1 MLFVPTGSPQR
12 VRPAADWKPVPRPK
26 MKSPLEAPEKQI
38 AEETSAKSAAR
49 TDSSGGEPAP
59 AASVIDTS
67 KMSEGKRAALELA
80 EASRDPLDDRGSFA
94 SNLFIGRYDF
104 ARIHPYPEQSAE
116 DRAAGEE
123 FLGSLKKY
131 LRENIDAD
139 EIDRTGEI
147 PQKNIDDLFAM
158 GAFGVK
164 IPKQYGGLGLS
175 QVNYGRAAMLL
186 GSWDA
191 NLTALVSA
199 HQSIGVPQPLLL
211 FGTEEQKKKYLPRVA
226 RSEISAFALTEWNAG
241 SDPANMSLRADPTED
256 GSAFIMNGEKL
267 WCTNLIKAGVL
278 VVMAKTAPKIVNG
291 KERKQITAFIV
302 DVDSPGL
309 EITYRCRFM
318 GLRALY
324 NGIVKFTN
332 VRVPRENMISKEGA
346 GLKVALTTL
355 NTGRLTIPAA
365 CVGLTKRLLEICRKW
380 ARERVQWGVPI
391 GQHAAI
397 AGKIAEMAGNVF
409 AMEAM
414 TFLTSSLVDR
424 KAGDL
429 RIETAMCKMWATETT
444 WKMADDAM
452 QVRGGRG
459 YETAQSLA
467 GRGEEP
473 IAVERFLRD
482 CRINLIFEG
491 SSEIMR
497 LFIAREALDPHLKV
511 GGAIFNTQLPMSER
525 AKAVFTSGKFYA
537 GWYPRQWLPGGADKI
552 DNLHSDLQAHVNYA
566 ARASKRLARGLFHAM
581 ARFGPKLDRQQ
592 LLLSRF
598 VGIATELFA
607 ISATCSYAQLLLGQ
621 GKPSDEVL
629 PLAGYFCRS
638 SRTRI
643 DSHFAGTRRNVDKR
657 GYQLT
662 QDLLAGKHEALRQ
675 GIV

>member
-1 MLFVPTGSPQR
+1 
-12 VRPAADWKPVPRPK
+12 
-26 MKSPLEAPEKQI
+26 MKSPLEAPEKSRSRGT
-38 AEETSAKSAAR
+38 EETSAKVER
-49 TDSSGGEPAP
+49 PTP
-59 AASVIDTS
+59 AAVIDTS
-67 KMSEGKRAALELA
+67 KMSKGKREALELA
-80 EASRDPLDDRGSFA
+80 EASRDPLDERGSFA

-104 ARIHPYPEQSAE
+104 SRIFPYPTQSDE
-116 DRAAGEE
+116 DRAKGEP
-123 FLGSLKKY
+123 FLKQ
-131 LRENIDAD
+131 LREYLEANVDAD

-164 IPKQYGGLGLS
+164 IPKQYDGLGLS

-186 GSWDA
+186 GSWDE

-199 HQSIGVPQPLLL
+199 HQSIGVAQPLLL
-211 FGTEEQKKKYLPRVA
+211 FGTDEQKKKYLPRVA
-226 RSEISAFALTEWNAG
+226 RKEISAFALTEWNAG
-241 SDPANMSLRADPTED
+241 SDPANMSCRADPTED
-256 GSAFIMNGEKL
+256 GSAFILNGEKL

-278 VVMAKTAPKIVNG
+278 VVMAVTPPKIVNG

-302 DVDSPGL
+302 DVDWPGV

-332 VRVPRENMISKEGA
+332 VRVPRENLIAKEGQ

-365 CVGLTKRLLEICRKW
+365 CVGLSKRLVDVCRKW
-380 ARERVQWGVPI
+380 ATERVQWGVPI
-391 GQHAAI
+391 GKHYAI

-409 AMEAM
+409 AMEAI
-414 TFLTSSLVDR
+414 TFLTSALVDR

-429 RIETAMCKMWATETT
+429 RIETAMCKMWATEAT
-444 WKMADDAM
+444 WRIADEAM

-511 GGAIFNTQLPMSER
+511 GGAIFNTQLPMSDR
-525 AKAVFTSGKFYA
+525 VKAVFSSGKFYA
-537 GWYPRQWLPGGADKI
+537 GWYPRQWLPNGAGKT
-552 DNLHSDLQAHVNYA
+552 DNLHETLRGHVNYA
-566 ARASKRLARGLFHAM
+566 ARTSKRLARGLFHAM
-581 ARFGPKLDRQQ
+581 ARFGPKLDREQ

-607 ISATCSYAQLLLGQ
+607 ISATCSYAQWLLGQ
-621 GKPSDEVL
+621 GKPADEILSV
-629 PLAGYFCRS
+629 AGYFCRS
-638 SRTRI
+638 ARMRI
-643 DSHFAGTRRNVDKR
+643 DNYFAGTARNVDKR
-657 GYQLT
+657 GYDLVQE
-662 QDLLAGKHEALRQ
+662 LLAGKHELLRK

>member
-1 MLFVPTGSPQR
+1 M
-12 VRPAADWKPVPRPK
+12 
-26 MKSPLEAPEKQI
+26 
-38 AEETSAKSAAR
+38 
-49 TDSSGGEPAP
+49 
-59 AASVIDTS
+59 S
-67 KMSEGKRAALELA
+67 KGKREALELA
-80 EASRDPLDDRGSFA
+80 EASRDPLDERGSFA

-104 ARIHPYPEQSAE
+104 DRIFPWPEQSAE
-116 DRAAGEE
+116 DREAGKE
-123 FLGSLKKY
+123 FLTNLEKY
-131 LRENIDAD
+131 LRENVDAD
-139 EIDRTGEI
+139 EVDRTGEI

-186 GSWDA
+186 GSWDS

-211 FGTEEQKKKYLPRVA
+211 FGTEEQKQKYLPRVA

-256 GSAFIMNGEKL
+256 GSAFILNGEKL

-278 VVMAKTAPKIVNG
+278 VVMAKTPPKIVKG

-302 DVDSPGL
+302 DVDWPGV

-332 VRVPRENMISKEGA
+332 VRVPRENMIAKEGQ

-365 CVGLTKRLLEICRKW
+365 CVGLSKRLLEISRKW
-380 ARERVQWGVPI
+380 ASERIQWGVPI
-391 GQHAAI
+391 GQHSAI

-414 TFLTSSLVDR
+414 TFLSSSLLDR

-444 WKMADDAM
+444 WKIADDAM

-459 YETAQSLA
+459 YETADSLA
-467 GRGEEP
+467 GRGEPP

-482 CRINLIFEG
+482 CRVNTIFEG

-511 GGAIFNTQLPMSER
+511 GGAIFNTQLPKSER
-525 AKAVFTSGKFYA
+525 LKAVFSSGKFYA
-537 GWYPRQWLPGGADKI
+537 GWYPRQWWPGNAGKMDGA
-552 DNLHSDLQAHVNYA
+552 LHETLRKHVDYA
-566 ARASKRLARGLFHAM
+566 ATASKRLARGLFHAM
-581 ARFGPKLDRQQ
+581 TRFGPKLDREQ

-607 ISATCSYAQLLLGQ
+607 ISATCSYAQWLLSQ
-621 GKPSDEVL
+621 GKPSDEI
-629 PLAGYFCRS
+629 LALADYFCRS
-638 SRTRI
+638 SRLRI
-643 DSHFAGTRRNVDKR
+643 DNHFAGTQRNVDKR
-657 GYQLT
+657 GYRLT
-662 QDLLAGKHEALRQ
+662 QELLAGKYAMLRD

>member
-1 MLFVPTGSPQR
+1 MTT
-12 VRPAADWKPVPRPK
+12 
-26 MKSPLEAPEKQI
+26 PLEAPEKQI
-38 AEETSAKSAAR
+38 QEETSAK
-49 TDSSGGEPAP
+49 P

-67 KMSEGKRAALELA
+67 KMSAGKAAALELT
-80 EASRDPLDDRGSFA
+80 ESSRDPLDERGSFA
-94 SNLFIGRYDF
+94 SNLFIGKFAYD
-104 ARIHPYPEQSAE
+104 RIFPWPEQDPA
-116 DRAAGEE
+116 DRAAGEP
-123 FLGSLKKY
+123 FLAELKAY
-131 LRENIDAD
+131 LDANVDAD

-158 GAFGVK
+158 GAFAIK

-211 FGTEEQKKKYLPRVA
+211 FGTEEQKAKYLPRVA
-226 RSEISAFALTEWNAG
+226 RHEISAFALTEMNAG

-267 WCTNLIKAGVL
+267 WCTNGLKAGVL

-302 DVDSPGL
+302 DVDTPGL
-309 EITYRCRFM
+309 EMPHRCRFM

-324 NGIVKFTN
+324 NGVVTFKD
-332 VRVPRENMISKEGA
+332 VRVPRENMISGEGK

-365 CVGLTKRLLEICRKW
+365 CVGLCKRLLEISRKW
-380 ARERVQWGVPI
+380 ASERVQWGVPI
-391 GQHAAI
+391 GKHYAI
-397 AGKIAEMAGNVF
+397 AGKIAEMAGNTF
-409 AMEAM
+409 AMEAI
-414 TFLTSSLVDR
+414 TFLTSALVDK

-429 RIETAMCKMWATETT
+429 RIETAMCKMWATEMT
-444 WKMADDAM
+444 WKIADDAM

-459 YETAQSLA
+459 YETEQSLRE
-467 GRGEEP
+467 RGDEP
-473 IAVERFLRD
+473 TAVERFLRD
-482 CRINLIFEG
+482 CRINTIFEG

-511 GGAIFNTQLPMSER
+511 GGAIFNTTLPFITRM
-525 AKAVFTSGKFYA
+525 KAMLSSGSFYMR
-537 GWYPRQWLPGGADKI
+537 WYPKQWMGGSPGDLSALHEDLREYITYGA
-552 DNLHSDLQAHVNYA
+552 STS
-566 ARASKRLARGLFHAM
+566 RRLARGLFHAM
-581 ARFGPKLDRQQ
+581 VRFGPSLDREQ

-598 VGIATELFA
+598 VGVATELFA
-607 ISATCSYAQLLLGQ
+607 MSATCSYAQYQ
-621 GKPSDEVL
+621 MKSGKPADEIL
-629 PLAGYFCRS
+629 SLAHYFCRS
-638 SRTRI
+638 AKSRI
-643 DSHFAGTRRNVDKR
+643 DHHFAGVSVNADAR
-657 GYQLT
+657 GYALV
-662 QDLLAGKHEALRQ
+662 QDLMAGKHEELRS

>member
-1 MLFVPTGSPQR
+1 MRHFEEARTRRNEILR
-12 VRPAADWKPVPRPK
+12 V
-26 MKSPLEAPEKQI
+26 MKSSLEAPEKQI
-38 AEETSAKSAAR
+38 AEETSTKPQKAAP
-49 TDSSGGEPAP
+49 S
-59 AASVIDTS
+59 SVIDTS
-67 KMSEGKRAALELA
+67 KMSKGQREALELA

-104 ARIHPYPEQSAE
+104 DRIHPFPEQSAD
-116 DRAAGEE
+116 DRAAGDP
-123 FLGSLKKY
+123 FLQKLETY
-131 LRENIDAD
+131 LREHVDPD

-147 PQKNIDDLFAM
+147 PQNNIDDLFAM

-164 IPKQYGGLGLS
+164 IPMQYGGLGLS

-199 HQSIGVPQPLLL
+199 HQSIGVPQPLIL

-226 RSEISAFALTEWNAG
+226 RKEISAFALTEWNAG

-256 GSAFIMNGEKL
+256 GSAFILNGEKL

-302 DVDSPGL
+302 DVDWPGV

-332 VRVPRENMISKEGA
+332 VRVPRENMIAKEGQ

-355 NTGRLTIPAA
+355 NTGRLTLPAA
-365 CVGLTKRLLEICRKW
+365 CTGLSKRLLEISRNW
-380 ARERVQWGVPI
+380 ASERIQWGVPI
-391 GQHAAI
+391 GKHYAI
-397 AGKIAEMAGNVF
+397 AGKISEMAGNTF
-409 AMEAM
+409 AMEAI
-414 TFLTSSLVDR
+414 TFLTSGLVDR

-429 RIETAMCKMWATETT
+429 RIETAMCKMWSTETT
-444 WKMADDAM
+444 WKISDDAM

-467 GRGEEP
+467 GRGEEAIP
-473 IAVERFLRD
+473 VERFLRD
-482 CRINLIFEG
+482 CRINTIFEG

-511 GGAIFNTQLPMSER
+511 GGAIFNTTLPTSER
-525 AKAVFTSGKFYA
+525 MKAVFTSGKFDA
-537 GWYPRQWLPGGADKI
+537 GWDPRQWLPGGADQI

-566 ARASKRLARGLFHAM
+566 ARTSKRLARGLFHAM

-607 ISATCSYAQLLLGQ
+607 ISATCSFAQSKIDRGE
-621 GKPSDEVL
+621 SAEEVL
-629 PLAGYFCRS
+629 P
-638 SRTRI
+638 
-643 DSHFAGTRRNVDKR
+643 
-657 GYQLT
+657 
-662 QDLLAGKHEALRQ
+662 
-675 GIV
+675 

>member
-1 MLFVPTGSPQR
+1 
-12 VRPAADWKPVPRPK
+12 

-38 AEETSAKSAAR
+38 SEETSAKS
-49 TDSSGGEPAP
+49 GGEPQKASS
-59 AASVIDTS
+59 SVIDTS
-67 KMSEGKRAALELA
+67 KMSAGKAAALELA
-80 EASRDPLDDRGSFA
+80 ESSRDPLDERGSFA

-104 ARIHPYPEQSAE
+104 NRIFPFPTQSEE
-116 DRAAGEE
+116 DRAKGEP
-123 FLGSLKKY
+123 FLNELENY
-131 LRENIDAD
+131 LRENVDPD

-147 PQKNIDDLFAM
+147 PQKNIDELFAM
-158 GAFGVK
+158 GAFAVK
-164 IPKQYGGLGLS
+164 IPTQYGGLGLS

-211 FGTEEQKKKYLPRVA
+211 FGTEEQKQKYLPRVA
-226 RSEISAFALTEWNAG
+226 RKEISAFALTEWNAG

-278 VVMAKTAPKIVNG
+278 VVMAKTAPKMVNG

-302 DVDSPGL
+302 EVDTPGL
-309 EITYRCRFM
+309 EITYRCHFM

-332 VRVPRENMISKEGA
+332 VRVPRENMIAKEGQ

-365 CVGLTKRLLEICRKW
+365 CVGLSKRLLEICRKW
-380 ARERVQWGVPI
+380 SKERVQWGVPI
-391 GQHAAI
+391 GQHYAI
-397 AGKIAEMAGNVF
+397 AGKVAEMAGNVF
-409 AMEAM
+409 AMEAI
-414 TFLTSSLVDR
+414 TFLTSALVDR

-444 WKMADDAM
+444 WRIADEAM

-459 YETAQSLA
+459 YETAESLA

-511 GGAIFNTQLPMSER
+511 GGAIFNTTLPMSER
-525 AKAVFTSGKFYA
+525 LKAIFTSGKFYA
-537 GWYPRQWLPGGADKI
+537 SWYPKQWLPGGADKI
-552 DNLHSDLQAHVNYA
+552 DNLHSDLQAHLNYG
-566 ARASKRLARGLFHAM
+566 ARTSKKLARGLFHAM
-581 ARFGPKLDRQQ
+581 ARFGPKLDREQ

-598 VGIATELFA
+598 VGVATELFA
-607 ISATCSYAQLLLGQ
+607 MSATCSFAQSKINQ
-621 GKPSDEVL
+621 GENAAEVL
-629 PLAGYFCRS
+629 SLANYFCRS
-638 SRTRI
+638 ARMRI
-643 DSHFAGTRRNVDKR
+643 DHHFAGTSANVDKR
-657 GYQLT
+657 GYDLT
-662 QDLLAGKHEALRQ
+662 QELLAGKHASLTR